1 MEVMSCSSSQG
12 AEQVETHGGLTMDEM
27 LLDVDVEEAA
37 VNESVLNPELDG
49 LNAEKHSTTD
59 VVIEETENLGG
70 DNVEGESS
78 SPSEPKWL
86 QQDEPVALWVK
97 VLIISL
103 SLSFK
108 FIWFFNVFG
117 VISGEGNGK
126 LESDAREQIGH

>member
-27 LLDVDVEEAA
+27 LLDVDVEDST
-37 VNESVLNPELDG
+37 VNDSALKPELDG

-59 VVIEETENLGG
+59 VVNEETENLGG

-97 VLIISL
+97 VLIIIITL
-103 SLSFK
+103 SSSFSCVLS
-108 FIWFFNVFG
+108 
-117 VISGEGNGK
+117 S
-126 LESDAREQIGH
+126 